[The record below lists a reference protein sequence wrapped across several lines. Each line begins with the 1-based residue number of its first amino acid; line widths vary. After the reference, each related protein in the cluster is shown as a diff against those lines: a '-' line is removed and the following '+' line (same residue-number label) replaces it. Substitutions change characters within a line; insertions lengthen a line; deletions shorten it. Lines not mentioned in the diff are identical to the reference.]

1 VGGAFLK
8 IRCSVVACSTTESEY
23 IAAYTATREAIC
35 LRRMLIELGE
45 TSVDTAVDLNED
57 NQACIKLAHNP
68 CSAQRT
74 KSMDVKYHFL
84 RQAVQEGKINLKY
97 VDTKKQLADIFTKQ
111 LPVTQFGKLRTAI
124 GWLRVGMWFEELTAR
139 RGTPLSC
146 SRRYAE
152 APD

>member
-1 VGGAFLK
+1 MRGFVDASYADNYGTPKDNRRSTTGFVFMLGGAAISWSSK
-8 IRCSVVACSTTESEY
+8 RQAVVACSTTESEH

-45 TSVDTAVDLNED
+45 TGPDTAVDLNED

-84 RQAVQEGKINLKY
+84 RQAVQEGKRSI
-97 VDTKKQLADIFTKQ
+97 
-111 LPVTQFGKLRTAI
+111 
-124 GWLRVGMWFEELTAR
+124 
-139 RGTPLSC
+139 
-146 SRRYAE
+146 
-152 APD
+152 

>member
-1 VGGAFLK
+1 
-8 IRCSVVACSTTESEY
+8 
-23 IAAYTATREAIC
+23 
-35 LRRMLIELGE
+35 MIELGE

-74 KSMDVKYHFL
+74 KSIDAKYHFL

-111 LPVTQFGKLRTAI
+111 LPVTQFVKLRTSI
-124 GWLRVGMWFEELTAR
+124 G
-139 RGTPLSC
+139 
-146 SRRYAE
+146 RRYYQFG
-152 APD
+152 

>member
-1 VGGAFLK
+1 
-8 IRCSVVACSTTESEY
+8 
-23 IAAYTATREAIC
+23 
-35 LRRMLIELGE
+35 MGE

-97 VDTKKQLADIFTKQ
+97 VDTKNQLADIFTKQ
-111 LPVTQFGKLRTAI
+111 LPEPQFVNLRTAI
-124 GWLRVGMWFEELTAR
+124 GR
-139 RGTPLSC
+139 RGTTGLNDLEWVRSL
-146 SRRYAE
+146 E
-152 APD
+152 APGRGSGLSHPRPDSKMQRKRTGPRRAARAPSGETRGILE